1 MNNSKE
7 VEHGEGVIVSKFGGE
22 GTGFKSMK
30 DVKWKNDEDVT
41 LIVEGERMFVYRRFV
56 EYVGQEGK
64 GRFLNFRPQNI
75 IQRRGGDMEMLVLVP
90 PRGQG

>member
-1 MNNSKE
+1 M
-7 VEHGEGVIVSKFGGE
+7 SKFGGE

-41 LIVEGERMFVYRRFV
+41 LIVEGERMFV

-64 GRFLNFRPQNI
+64 RRLLNFRPQNI

>member
-1 MNNSKE
+1 MNNFKE
-7 VEHGEGVIVSKFGGE
+7 VKHGEGVIVSKFGGE

-41 LIVEGERMFVYRRFV
+41 LIVEGERMFV

-64 GRFLNFRPQNI
+64 RRFLNFRPQNI